1 MHVAISILYIDSF
14 LLIKI
19 IIKGNISKKISGKVI
34 ERMLVDNPKN
44 KPAKARF
51 RNNFLWYIA
60 FIEKYI
66 NRIKKNKNTVSDNT
80 CEDKIIIKGD
90 KIAKVTM

>member
-1 MHVAISILYIDSF
+1 MHVAISILYIDCF
-14 LLIKI
+14 LKIKI
-19 IIKGNISKKISGKVI
+19 ITKVNVNKKISGKVI
-34 ERMLVDNPKN
+34 ERMLVENPRN
-44 KPAKARF
+44 KPAKAKF
-51 RNNFLWYIA
+51 KNNFLWLMA

-66 NRIKKNKNTVSDNT
+66 NRIKKNKNIVSDNT